1 MNQINNFLFFFL
13 TLFLFSSCEDV
24 VQIKLDE
31 GSELIVI
38 DAFIN
43 DLRIDQKIRITKNNS
58 YFSTTNPAPLT
69 NAVVSLKDLTL
80 NKTYYFNYEN
90 NGNYVYQLINSD
102 TIAKTNHQFELN
114 VSLNGITYTS
124 MATQKRSAKIDSVS
138 AILRDTRGGGFGATK
153 NPSYLCLL
161 FAKDK
166 TDSNADYYWI
176 KTYKN
181 DTLFSGSRDINVCID
196 GTGGEVYDVNV
207 DSTAFTPPSAF
218 LGFNRYNKNDV
229 CKVEIHSISKE
240 SYFFFIQALAQINN
254 GGLFAQTPENIKTNI
269 VTPIGAKTKAVGQFN
284 MATVVSAKKIIK

>member
-1 MNQINNFLFFFL
+1 MKPINNFLFFFL
-13 TLFLFSSCEDV
+13 SLFLFSSCEDV

-58 YFSTTNPAPLT
+58 YFSSTDPEPLT
-69 NAVVSLKDLTL
+69 NAIVSLKDLTL
-80 NKTYYFNYEN
+80 NKAYSFNYEN
-90 NGNYVYQLINSD
+90 NGNYVYKLINSD
-102 TIAKTNHQFELN
+102 TIAKTNHQYELS
-114 VSLNGITYTS
+114 VSLNEITYS
-124 MATQKRSAKIDSVS
+124 SIVTQHRGAKIDSVS
-138 AILRDTRGGGFGATK
+138 AIIRDTRSGGFGSAK
-153 NPSYLCLL
+153 RPPFICLL

-218 LGFNRYNKNDV
+218 LGFKRYNKNDV
-229 CKVEIHSISKE
+229 CKVEIHSISKD
-240 SYFFFIQALAQINN
+240 SYLFFIQALAQINN
-254 GGLFAQTPENIKTNI
+254 GGLFAKTPENIKTNI
-269 VTPIGAKTKAVGQFN
+269 VTPKEAKTKAVGQFN
-284 MATVVSAKKIIK
+284 MATVASAKKIIK

>member
-1 MNQINNFLFFFL
+1 MKLINNFLFFFL
-13 TLFLFSSCEDV
+13 SLFLFSSCEDV

-43 DLRIDQKIRITKNNS
+43 DLRIDQKIRITRNSS
-58 YFSTTNPAPLT
+58 YFSSTDPEPLT

-80 NKTYYFNYEN
+80 NKAYSFNYEN
-90 NGNYVYQLINSD
+90 NGNYVYKLINSD
-102 TIAKTNHQFELN
+102 TIAKTNHQYELS
-114 VSLNGITYTS
+114 VSLNEITYS
-124 MATQKRSAKIDSVS
+124 SIATQHRGAKIDSVS
-138 AILRDTRGGGFGATK
+138 AIIRDTRSGGFGSAK
-153 NPSYLCLL
+153 RPPFICLL

-218 LGFNRYNKNDV
+218 LGFKRYNKNDV
-229 CKVEIHSISKE
+229 CKVEIHSISKD

-254 GGLFAQTPENIKTNI
+254 GGLFAKTPENIKTNI
-269 VTPIGAKTKAVGQFN
+269 VTPKEAKTKAVGQFN
-284 MATVVSAKKIIK
+284 MATVASAKKIIK

>member
-1 MNQINNFLFFFL
+1 MKPINNFLFFFL
-13 TLFLFSSCEDV
+13 SLFLFSSCEDV

-43 DLRIDQKIRITKNNS
+43 DLRIDQKIRITRNSS
-58 YFSTTNPAPLT
+58 YFSSTDPEPLT

-80 NKTYYFNYEN
+80 NKAYSFNYEN
-90 NGNYVYQLINSD
+90 NGNYVYKLINSD
-102 TIAKTNHQFELN
+102 TIAKTNHQYELS
-114 VSLNGITYTS
+114 VSLNEITYS
-124 MATQKRSAKIDSVS
+124 SIATQHRGAKIDSVS
-138 AILRDTRGGGFGATK
+138 AIVRDTRSGGFGSTK
-153 NPSYLCLL
+153 RPPFICLL

-218 LGFNRYNKNDV
+218 LGFKRYNKNDV
-229 CKVEIHSISKE
+229 CKVEIHSISKD
-240 SYFFFIQALAQINN
+240 SYLFFIQALAQINN
-254 GGLFAQTPENIKTNI
+254 GGLFAKTPENIKTNI
-269 VTPIGAKTKAVGQFN
+269 VTPKEAKTKAVGQFN
-284 MATVVSAKKIIK
+284 MATVASAKKIIK

>member
-1 MNQINNFLFFFL
+1 MKPINNFLFFFL
-13 TLFLFSSCEDV
+13 SLFFLSSCEDV

-43 DLRIDQKIRITKNNS
+43 DLRIDQKIRITKNSS
-58 YFSTTNPAPLT
+58 YFSTTDPAPLT

-80 NKTYYFNYEN
+80 NKSYSFNYEN
-90 NGNYVYQLINSD
+90 NGNYVYHLINSD
-102 TIAKTNHQFELN
+102 TIAKTNHQYELS

-138 AILRDTRGGGFGATK
+138 AIVRDTRSGGFGSTK
-153 NPSYLCLL
+153 RPPYICLL

-196 GTGGEVYDVNV
+196 GTGGEVYDVSV

-218 LGFNRYNKNDV
+218 LGFKRYNKNDV
-229 CKVEIHSISKE
+229 CKVEIHSISKD
-240 SYFFFIQALAQINN
+240 SYLFFIQALAQINN
-254 GGLFAQTPENIKTNI
+254 GGLFAKTPENIKTNI
-269 VTPIGAKTKAVGQFN
+269 FTPKEAKTKAVGQFN
-284 MATVVSAKKIIK
+284 MATVASAKKIIK

>member
-1 MNQINNFLFFFL
+1 MKPINNFLFFFL
-13 TLFLFSSCEDV
+13 SLFFFSSCEDV

-58 YFSTTNPAPLT
+58 YFSTTDPAPLT

-80 NKTYYFNYEN
+80 NKAYSFNYEN
-90 NGNYVYQLINSD
+90 NGNYVYKLINSD
-102 TIAKTNHQFELN
+102 TIAKTNHQYELS
-114 VSLNGITYTS
+114 VSLNEITYS
-124 MATQKRSAKIDSVS
+124 SIVTQHRGAKIDSVS
-138 AILRDTRGGGFGATK
+138 AIIRDTRSGGFGSAK
-153 NPSYLCLL
+153 RPPFICLL

-218 LGFNRYNKNDV
+218 LGFKRYNKNDV
-229 CKVEIHSISKE
+229 CKVEIHSISKD
-240 SYFFFIQALAQINN
+240 SYLFFIQALAQINN
-254 GGLFAQTPENIKTNI
+254 GGLFAKTPENIKTNI
-269 VTPIGAKTKAVGQFN
+269 ITPKEAKTKAVGQFN
-284 MATVVSAKKIIK
+284 MATVASAKKIIK

>member
-1 MNQINNFLFFFL
+1 MKPINNFLFFFL
-13 TLFLFSSCEDV
+13 SLFFFSSCEDV

-43 DLRIDQKIRITKNNS
+43 DLSIDQKIRITKNSS
-58 YFSTTNPAPLT
+58 YFSTTGPAPLT

-80 NKTYYFNYEN
+80 NKAYSFNYEN
-90 NGNYVYQLINSD
+90 NGNYVYKLINSD
-102 TIAKTNHQFELN
+102 TIAKVNHQYELS

-124 MATQKRSAKIDSVS
+124 MATQKRGAKIDSVS
-138 AILRDTRGGGFGATK
+138 AILRDTRSGGFGSAK
-153 NPSYLCLL
+153 EPSYFCLL

-181 DTLFSGSRDINVCID
+181 DTLFSDSRDINVCID

-218 LGFNRYNKNDV
+218 LGFNRYSKNDV
-229 CKVEIHSISKE
+229 CKVEIHSISKD

-254 GGLFAQTPENIKTNI
+254 GGLFAKTPENIKTNI
-269 VTPIGAKTKAVGQFN
+269 VTPKEAKTKAVGQFN
-284 MATVVSAKKIIK
+284 MATVASAKKIIK

>member
-1 MNQINNFLFFFL
+1 MKPINNFLFFFL
-13 TLFLFSSCEDV
+13 SLFFFSSCEDV

-43 DLRIDQKIRITKNNS
+43 DLRIDQKIKITKNNS
-58 YFSTTNPAPLT
+58 YFSTTDPAPLA

-80 NKTYYFNYEN
+80 NKAYSFNYEN

-102 TIAKTNHQFELN
+102 TIAKTNHQYELS

-124 MATQKRSAKIDSVS
+124 MATQKRCAKIDSVS
-138 AILRDTRGGGFGATK
+138 AILRDTRGGGFGSTK
-153 NPSYLCLL
+153 DPSYLCLL

-166 TDSNADYYWI
+166 TDRNADYYWI

-207 DSTAFTPPSAF
+207 DSTAFTPPSTF
-218 LGFNRYNKNDV
+218 LNFKRYNKNDV
-229 CKVEIHSISKE
+229 CNVEIHSISKD

-284 MATVVSAKKIIK
+284 MATVVSAKKVIK

>member
-1 MNQINNFLFFFL
+1 MKPINNFLFFFL
-13 TLFLFSSCEDV
+13 SLFLFSSCEDV

-43 DLRIDQKIRITKNNS
+43 DLRIDQKIRITRNSS
-58 YFSTTNPAPLT
+58 YFSSTDPEPLT
-69 NAVVSLKDLTL
+69 NAIVSLKDLTL
-80 NKTYYFNYEN
+80 NKAYSFNYEN
-90 NGNYVYQLINSD
+90 NGNYVYKLINSD
-102 TIAKTNHQFELN
+102 TIAKTNHQYELS
-114 VSLNGITYTS
+114 VSLNEITYS
-124 MATQKRSAKIDSVS
+124 SIVTQHRGAKIDSVS
-138 AILRDTRGGGFGATK
+138 AIIRDTRSGGFGSAK
-153 NPSYLCLL
+153 RPPFICLL

-218 LGFNRYNKNDV
+218 LGFKRYNKNDV
-229 CKVEIHSISKE
+229 CKVEIHSISKD
-240 SYFFFIQALAQINN
+240 SYLFFIQALAQINN
-254 GGLFAQTPENIKTNI
+254 GGLFAKTPENIKTNI
-269 VTPIGAKTKAVGQFN
+269 ITPKEAKTKAVGQFN
-284 MATVVSAKKIIK
+284 MATVASAKKIIK